1 MKSLSSYREKNFAN
15 EYESEF
21 DFSQYLINKKNDKNF
36 NNNSISIN
44 DIPNLNKSCK
54 IIIYLTLS

>member
-1 MKSLSSYREKNFAN
+1 MKSLSSYREKNFAT

-44 DIPNLNKSCK
+44 DIQSLNKSCK
-54 IIIYLTLS
+54 EKKF